1 MESVKEDLLA
11 NNLKTKWVPTAVQEH
26 RFHNWLEDARDW
38 CFSRNRFWGNPI
50 PIWTSD
56 DGEEVVVVGSIRELE
71 QLSGV
76 SGITDIHRHFIDH
89 ITIPSSMGKG
99 VLRRIDEVFDC
110 WFESGC
116 VP

>member
-1 MESVKEDLLA
+1 
-11 NNLKTKWVPTAVQEH
+11 VPTAVQEH

-71 QLSGV
+71 QLSGAT
-76 SGITDIHRHFIDH
+76 GITDIHRHFIDH
-89 ITIPSSMGKG
+89 ITIPSKQGKG
-99 VLRRIDEVFDC
+99 VLKRIDEVFDC